1 METRTSVNKEIEPW
15 DKEYDADDDDDDTFN
30 DENAKNICEKGSF
43 QEEKLGEEQK
53 SQPDTDDVNDVDDV
67 DKITNEQPIRNVVMS
82 LEDIIIWYCLNPHCF
97 FYELY
102 DSITTFSWKFNF

>member
-1 METRTSVNKEIEPW
+1 MIFINIFMETRTSVNKEIEPW
-15 DKEYDADDDDDDTFN
+15 DKEYDADDDDTFN
-30 DENAKNICEKGSF
+30 DENAKSECEKGSF

-53 SQPDTDDVNDVDDV
+53 SQPDTDDV
-67 DKITNEQPIRNVVMS
+67 DKITNEQPIRNVMS

-102 DSITTFSWKFNF
+102 DSITTFSWKFKF